1 MRPDEKK
8 LEELMAELAPLTKL
22 MKDDDDDAD
31 DDYYDGHDDDDDVDD
46 DDDRKDDDDDN
57 YDDDVP
63 QSGRITGILMQM
75 REDMAKGL
83 AEETA
88 DEEGAL
94 KSYSELMA
102 AKEQV
107 VLVLSKAIG
116 T

>member
-1 MRPDEKK
+1 MNDDDDDDDDECY
-8 LEELMAELAPLTKL
+8 
-22 MKDDDDDAD
+22 DGNDDDAD
-31 DDYYDGHDDDDDVDD
+31 DDADDDDG
-46 DDDRKDDDDDN
+46 KDDDDDN
-57 YDDDVP
+57 YDDDDVP
-63 QSGRITGILMQM
+63 QSGRITGILMPM

-107 VLVLSKAIG
+107 VLVLSKAID

>member
-8 LEELMAELAPLTKL
+8 KLEELMVELAPLTKL
-22 MKDDDDDAD
+22 MKDDDDDDD
-31 DDYYDGHDDDDDVDD
+31 DDYYDGNDDDDDDVDD
-46 DDDRKDDDDDN
+46 DDDGKDDDDDN

-83 AEETA
+83 AEGTA
-88 DEEGAL
+88 DEKGAL

-107 VLVLSKAIG
+107 VLVLSKP
-116 T
+116 